1 MVRTDDRGETSA
13 QFVVL
18 APVLF
23 ALVLAV
29 VQVSSLWTAAQ
40 TASIAARRGARA
52 ASMAGDHRRYF
63 VSAATAV
70 EATVGELRGRLA
82 APPEVRLDGTNVT
95 VEVSLGISSIVP
107 FVPSSVTRS
116 VTVPLERFVQESER

>member
-52 ASMAGDHRRYF
+52 ASMAGDNGRYF